1 MKEHFKKHKTA
12 YLIAGA
18 AVGGAVLGVVGYL
31 ILTKNGQLV
40 INESFQM
47 KLIDRSVHN
56 NTVIT
61 ELVRQGHPGN
71 KVRCV
76 ETGVVYPSQ
85 NVAAKATGVNPGNLS
100 NHLSGRQGSVGGL
113 HFENLGEM
121 M

>member
-1 MKEHFKKHKTA
+1 MNEHFKKHKTA
-12 YLIAGA
+12 YIIAGS
-18 AVGGAVLGVVGYL
+18 AVGGAILGVAGYF
-31 ILTKNGQLV
+31 IFTKNGQLV

-71 KVRCV
+71 KVRCI

-85 NVAAKATGVNPGNLS
+85 NVAAKSTGVNPGNLS
-100 NHLSGRQGSVGGL
+100 SHLNGKNDSVKGL